1 MRSSFV
7 IIATWLALAAAPA
20 AALSDI
26 AGQCFC
32 DSGGSIAIN
41 QLIRAVTVA
50 LGSAECPPASAD
62 VAGQCFCDAGGGI
75 AINQIIRAVNVAL
88 GSAEC
93 PVVVASP
100 TSTAVATPVAT
111 ATEAVLPSATRT
123 DAPTPIATATS
134 TATETVAPSATDT
147 DTPTATPTAVST
159 RFGENG
165 TTVVD
170 FQTGLEWIKT
180 DEDGGITDK
189 DRTFTWSASGTAP
202 DGTAFTDYLAAL
214 NGMGFAG
221 HHDWRLPTGAWI
233 AANGTLHAA
242 ELESIVDCSHP
253 SCIDPAF
260 GPSAATLYW
269 TSTTL
274 PEIPSAAASVQFAN
288 GGTSFDGKNLA
299 LAVRAVRGGGPPP
312 PRFVDTG
319 PTVLDPINELE
330 WVKSDDGGGLTDVD
344 DVYTWGLTESSD
356 DGSLATAY
364 LANLNGSAYA
374 GHSDWR
380 LPSSAGN
387 GAEPRQPA
395 EIESIL
401 DCSYTPCL
409 HPLFGPARIG
419 YWSSSIDL
427 GDPST
432 VLTGSLTTG
441 GITPLNRTQEF
452 FARAVRSVPRDTV
465 GFVDFGAT
473 VLDLRTGLEW
483 IKTDDAGGLTDKD
496 RTFTW
501 STSGVAADG
510 TVFSEYLAGL
520 NAANHAG
527 HSDWRLPT
535 NTVSVLPLGQ
545 APELSSIVDCA
556 FPSCL
561 DPVFGP
567 VGGEQ
572 VYWSSTS
579 NPHFL
584 EFALV
589 TVFDSTGLSG
599 DIVKTV
605 AKHARAVRGGA
616 APLPPRFVDAGFT
629 VIDRATKL
637 EWVKTDD
644 AGGLTDKD
652 RTFTWSASGTDTDGT
667 AFSQYV
673 AALNDANYGGHS
685 DWRLPSSS
693 AGDTEGP
700 LQAGELE
707 SIADCSYPKCLSPI
721 FGPIAGG
728 TYWSASTNPDL
739 PTTAFALSFID
750 GGNAG
755 TVLADGKGVPKH
767 VRAVRS
773 RP

>member
-7 IIATWLALAAAPA
+7 IIATWLALAAGPA
-20 AALSDI
+20 AALSEI

-189 DRTFTWSASGTAP
+189 DRTFTWSASGT
-202 DGTAFTDYLAAL
+202 
-214 NGMGFAG
+214 
-221 HHDWRLPTGAWI
+221 
-233 AANGTLHAA
+233 
-242 ELESIVDCSHP
+242 
-253 SCIDPAF
+253 
-260 GPSAATLYW
+260 
-269 TSTTL
+269 
-274 PEIPSAAASVQFAN
+274 
-288 GGTSFDGKNLA
+288 
-299 LAVRAVRGGGPPP
+299 
-312 PRFVDTG
+312 
-319 PTVLDPINELE
+319 
-330 WVKSDDGGGLTDVD
+330 
-344 DVYTWGLTESSD
+344 
-356 DGSLATAY
+356 
-364 LANLNGSAYA
+364 
-374 GHSDWR
+374 
-380 LPSSAGN
+380 
-387 GAEPRQPA
+387 
-395 EIESIL
+395 
-401 DCSYTPCL
+401 
-409 HPLFGPARIG
+409 
-419 YWSSSIDL
+419 
-427 GDPST
+427 
-432 VLTGSLTTG
+432 
-441 GITPLNRTQEF
+441 
-452 FARAVRSVPRDTV
+452 
-465 GFVDFGAT
+465 
-473 VLDLRTGLEW
+473 
-483 IKTDDAGGLTDKD
+483 
-496 RTFTW
+496 
-501 STSGVAADG
+501 
-510 TVFSEYLAGL
+510 
-520 NAANHAG
+520 
-527 HSDWRLPT
+527 
-535 NTVSVLPLGQ
+535 
-545 APELSSIVDCA
+545 
-556 FPSCL
+556 
-561 DPVFGP
+561 
-567 VGGEQ
+567 
-572 VYWSSTS
+572 
-579 NPHFL
+579 
-584 EFALV
+584 
-589 TVFDSTGLSG
+589 
-599 DIVKTV
+599 
-605 AKHARAVRGGA
+605 
-616 APLPPRFVDAGFT
+616 
-629 VIDRATKL
+629 
-637 EWVKTDD
+637 
-644 AGGLTDKD
+644 
-652 RTFTWSASGTDTDGT
+652 DTDGT
-667 AFSQYV
+667 AFTQYV

-739 PTTAFALSFID
+739 PTTAFALSFIE